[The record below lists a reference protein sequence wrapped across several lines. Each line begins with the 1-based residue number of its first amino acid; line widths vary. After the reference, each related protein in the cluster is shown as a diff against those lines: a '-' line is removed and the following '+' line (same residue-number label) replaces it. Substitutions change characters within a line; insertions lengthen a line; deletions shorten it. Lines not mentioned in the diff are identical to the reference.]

1 MKKKLVVVWILLVIF
16 SSGNTFWWNA
26 FNFWSN
32 NQQNPSWIYNPV
44 SGFYELKNKN
54 IFQMEV
60 TANMDFYWNNSF
72 QKFLDDKHPLSTNKI
87 SDIVKINSDFTT
99 NKSSDFSLRKEA
111 AEAFEKMAWAF
122 SNAFDYK
129 AKLTINS
136 AWRSQN
142 YQRKLSSNCSNI
154 RCAKPWTSEHEAGLA
169 LDLWVN
175 WWNINALNGKYYQWL
190 KDNAHLYGFHNT
202 YQKWMDID
210 WKMIEPR
217 HWRYVWVDLATL
229 LHDHNQTFAEFFYEN
244 IEKSYKF

>member
-1 MKKKLVVVWILLVIF
+1 MKKSIIWILIWLHFLGWWLIF
-16 SSGNTFWWNA
+16 WLWIYSPVWYSV
-26 FNFWSN
+26 
-32 NQQNPSWIYNPV
+32 WIYNPI
-44 SGFYELKNKN
+44 SGFYEEKNYQN
-54 IFQMEV
+54 TEELFILN
-60 TANMDFYWNNSF
+60 TDFYSDNSF
-72 QKFLDDKHPLSTNKI
+72 QKFLDDKHSLSTNKI
-87 SDIVKINSDFTT
+87 LDIVKINSDFTT

-142 YQRKLSSNCSNI
+142 YQRKLVSNCSNT

-202 YQKWMDID
+202 YQKWMEVD
-210 WKMIEPR
+210 WKMVEPWHR
-217 HWRYVWVDLATL
+217 RYVWVELATL
-229 LHDHNQTFAEFFYEN
+229 LHENNQTFSEFFYEKV
-244 IEKSYKF
+244 EKSYNF